1 MDEGNCCCGNM
12 PEPNNIGKIIR
23 ELNSAF
29 KKNFITCGTAAGLD
43 EVTLMHGWIMGYLDF
58 NRDKAVYQK
67 TIESDFGIKRS
78 TVTTILQ
85 LMEKKGYIRRE
96 AVEGD
101 ARLKRIF
108 LTEQGREIA
117 VRTKMMIEHMENGV
131 IEGIGEDELEV
142 FCSVAQKLLS
152 NMSQ

>member
-1 MDEGNCCCGNM
+1 MDEDNGCCGNM
-12 PEPNNIGKIIR
+12 PEPNQIGKMIR
-23 ELNSAF
+23 ELNCAF
-29 KKNFITCGTAAGLD
+29 KKNFITCGTSAGLD
-43 EVTLMHGWIMGYLDF
+43 EVTLMHGWIMGYLEH
-58 NRDKAVYQK
+58 NQDKEIYQK

-108 LTEQGREIA
+108 LTEQGKETA
-117 VRTKMMIEHMENGV
+117 VRTKKMIGHMESSV
-131 IEGIGEDELEV
+131 LEGISREELEV
-142 FCSVAQKLLS
+142 FFGVAQKLLS
-152 NMSQ
+152 NMGQ

>member
-1 MDEGNCCCGNM
+1 MDVVNNGCGNM
-12 PEPNNIGKIIR
+12 PEPNKIGKIIR

-29 KKNFITCGTAAGLD
+29 KRNFIACGMAAGLD
-43 EVTLMHGWIMGYLDF
+43 EVTLMHGWIMGYLAHNQD
-58 NRDKAVYQK
+58 RAIYQK

-85 LMEKKGYIRRE
+85 LMEKKGYITRE

-108 LTEQGREIA
+108 LTDQGRETA
-117 VRTKMMIEHMENGV
+117 ARTKTMIDRMESSV
-131 IEGIGEDELEV
+131 LEGIGEEELEV
-142 FCSVAQKLLS
+142 FCQVARKLLS
-152 NMSQ
+152 NMNQ